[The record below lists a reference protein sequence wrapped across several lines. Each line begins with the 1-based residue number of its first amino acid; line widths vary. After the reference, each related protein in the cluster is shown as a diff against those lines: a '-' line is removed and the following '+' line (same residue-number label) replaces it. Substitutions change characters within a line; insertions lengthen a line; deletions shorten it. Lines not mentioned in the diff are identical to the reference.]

1 MSDKD
6 LEELCCVLN
15 LMSQTAV
22 ARLNETDLWWLPDL
36 GGVSKRQ
43 AINSIRY
50 ALQAFDSQDA
60 RVFCIAWLYCYLSLR
75 RALPSRDTWRS
86 YKADATGTTWTGRFV
101 LHDLL
106 ANALRRQGCHAVSA
120 KIEKLGRT
128 FACVMAA
135 DPKRVPYQH
144 DVIFLCVIPH
154 RPQIFLRV
162 DRNEASVVDV
172 LRSVLR
178 GGYTRILGDHVGQ
191 LRFAFDH
198 EVDTRTR
205 RNSAVSV
212 EHELRHISKLPYC
225 TDDRV
230 KPRRSCAAKK
240 SNGKVL
246 ATVNIPVMPKPK
258 ASSSSTQ
265 ELTLVVAVNVVK
277 KSHNESGTLKDG
289 KK

>member
-22 ARLNETDLWWLPDL
+22 ARLNETEP
-36 GGVSKRQ
+36 V
-43 AINSIRY
+43 
-50 ALQAFDSQDA
+50 AFDSQGRPRLLHRLA
-60 RVFCIAWLYCYLSLR
+60 LLLPLAASSVAFKGHLAFLQGRMP
-75 RALPSRDTWRS
+75 RAPPGPAGSSSTTSWRTLCDVR
-86 YKADATGTTWTGRFV
+86 DATPS
-101 LHDLL
+101 
-106 ANALRRQGCHAVSA
+106 ARRSRSSVGPSPASWPR
-120 KIEKLGRT
+120 IR
-128 FACVMAA
+128 
-135 DPKRVPYQH
+135 KRVPYQH

-162 DRNEASVVDV
+162 DRNEASVVGRTEIGAARGV
-172 LRSVLR
+172 TPGFSEIMWASCASHLTMKSTPEPAGIVRSASN
-178 GGYTRILGDHVGQ
+178 TSC
-191 LRFAFDH
+191 A
-198 EVDTRTR
+198 
-205 RNSAVSV
+205 
-212 EHELRHISKLPYC
+212 ISRSCL
-225 TDDRV
+225 TAQTTEV